1 MCLPLRNSVCTE
13 RQDNGKSY
21 DIIKQCRRPLRSDL
35 FCFQKPD
42 VRPKCGFR
50 GLFTA
55 AGGSEQRGSGVST
68 KQRGSIE
75 PNSSVASIIMAFT
88 ESAAKTLQAMAATV
102 FVQCVRTSSCCNTMS
117 GHR

>member
-1 MCLPLRNSVCTE
+1 MLGNNQTKRLFRTGFPLNLSQSCW
-13 RQDNGKSY
+13 
-21 DIIKQCRRPLRSDL
+21 PLRSDL

-42 VRPKCGFR
+42 ARPKCGFR

-88 ESAAKTLQAMAATV
+88 ESSAKTLQAIAATV
-102 FVQCVRTSSCCNTMS
+102 FVQCV
-117 GHR
+117 